1 MGGVERAAFGQML
14 RYWRQHRRLSQLEL
28 SGLAGISGR
37 HLSFLETG
45 RSSPSREMVLGL
57 AEAMDL
63 PLREHNALLDAAG
76 FSARYSELDF
86 GSPELAQVRRM
97 LEIVLERQEPY
108 PVVVLDRH
116 WNVLMSNQAALRMV
130 GLLLPEETMLQMASG
145 KPLNLVHT
153 IFAHAGLKESIENW
167 EAVAHATVLRLSR
180 EAAAKDDKQL
190 KQLLQSVLS
199 MPGVPPAW
207 RVLDLGSATN
217 PFIPLV
223 MSRGELRLNLFT
235 TLSAIGTP
243 LDVTLQELSLETYF
257 PADDETELALERLAD
272 GWQLNLNSRPKVGA
286 VG

>member
-28 SGLAGISGR
+28 AGRASISGR

-76 FSARYSELDF
+76 FSARYTELDF

-97 LEIVLERQEPY
+97 LDIVLQRQEPY

-130 GLLLPEETMLQMASG
+130 GMLLPAETLAVMASG

-153 IFAHAGLKESIENW
+153 IFAHEGLKESIENW

-190 KQLLQSVLS
+190 KQLLQAVLS
-199 MPGVPPAW
+199 MPSVPPAW
-207 RVLDLGSATN
+207 RVLDLGAATN

-223 MSRGELRLNLFT
+223 LSKGELRLNLFT

-257 PADDETELALERLAD
+257 PADDETELALERLAE
-272 GWQLNLNSRPKVGA
+272 GWQPDLNAQPRVA